1 MEFTREELVE
11 FVKGFEDKLDKYNQD
26 IIEVKN
32 TINDFFQKADDNYNA
47 WDDTCKR
54 KDFKERNADT
64 LGSLEDDVK
73 EIEGQ
78 DFDIYKQVY
87 DDYNA
92 TDKTMEEAEYVAGV
106 VENIKEQINK
116 IKAESG
122 ADTVEVKVDSDGDVE
137 VKADGEKVVEEESVG
152 ESNGESD
159 GESEDSGKKESGD
172 NGDNEDNEEDEIDK
186 ELEAAFEKYNNRYI

>member
-1 MEFTREELVE
+1 MEFTREELIE

-26 IIEVKN
+26 IIDVKN

-54 KDFKERNADT
+54 NDFKERNADT

-152 ESNGESD
+152 ESN
-159 GESEDSGKKESGD
+159 EDSGEKESGD
-172 NGDNEDNEEDEIDK
+172 DGNDGDDEEDKIDK